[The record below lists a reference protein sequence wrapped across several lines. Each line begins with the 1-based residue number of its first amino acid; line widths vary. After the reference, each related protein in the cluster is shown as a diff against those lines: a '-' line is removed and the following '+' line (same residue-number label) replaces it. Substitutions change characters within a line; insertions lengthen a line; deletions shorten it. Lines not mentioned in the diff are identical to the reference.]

1 MFARIKSMG
10 LLGVDGFPIDVEA
23 DLSQGLPG
31 FDVVGLPGAAVRESR
46 DRVRASMKNSGFTYP
61 VSRITVNLAPADVRK
76 EGSVYDLPL
85 LLALL
90 KASGQLNQPLE
101 DAAFVGELSLTGE
114 VRPVRGVLP
123 MVLAAR
129 AAGLRR
135 IFIPAGNAAEGA
147 VVDGIEVYPLP
158 DLAALLGHLSG
169 ERPLPP
175 ARPEDYPG
183 LYAGAEEAADFAD
196 VKGQLAARRA
206 LEVAAAGAHNILLI
220 GPPGSG
226 KSMLARRLPSI
237 LPDMTRGEA
246 LEATKIHSIAGTLP
260 GGAGLLRSR
269 PFRAP
274 HHGVSAAGL
283 IGGGAIP
290 RPGEVSLA
298 HRGVLFLD
306 ELPEFSR
313 AAMESLRQPLEDGTV
328 TISRVNASLTYPC
341 AFMLVAAMNPCPCG
355 YRGHPTRPCTCSP
368 NARKAYLAKV
378 SGPLLDRV
386 DLQIEVPPVEFD
398 QLAAGEKAE
407 GSAAIR
413 ERVNAARARQL
424 RRYRNTALTCNAHL
438 PAGLLREACPLTAAA
453 ERLLRG
459 AFDRLGLSARAYDR
473 LLKVARTIADLDGAD
488 TIDTGHV
495 AEAVQ
500 YRSLDR
506 KYWQE

>member
-76 EGSVYDLPL
+76 EGSVYDLPR

-175 ARPEDYPG
+175 ARPEDSPG